1 MVLSEQIEAAE
12 LHEMWSFVQKKKN
25 QRWLWLAI
33 DHKTHTILS
42 YTFGKRKDKIFRELK
57 TLLEPFGISKFY
69 TDDWG
74 SYERNLAP
82 LQHVVGKRNTQSIER
97 KNLAL
102 RTRIKRLCRKTI
114 CYSKSITM
122 HDIVIGLVINILEF
136 GWHYD
141 RTVQPSRT

>member
-1 MVLSEQIEAAE
+1 VVLSEQIEAAE
-12 LHEMWSFVQKKKN
+12 LDEMWSFVQKKKN

-74 SYERNLAP
+74 RYER
-82 LQHVVGKRNTQSIER
+82 
-97 KNLAL
+97 
-102 RTRIKRLCRKTI
+102 C
-114 CYSKSITM
+114 
-122 HDIVIGLVINILEF
+122 
-136 GWHYD
+136 GW
-141 RTVQPSRT
+141 